1 MVIGVLLLGIAILCL
16 AYLINVL
23 YTYIVALLFYHSL
36 SEEDAKY
43 LYNRAVGKEFER
55 DDL

>member
-16 AYLINVL
+16 AYLINV
-23 YTYIVALLFYHSL
+23 YKYIVALLFYHSL
-36 SEEDAKY
+36 SEEDAKC

>member
-16 AYLINVL
+16 TYLINVL
-23 YTYIVALLFYHSL
+23 YKYIVALLFYHSL
-36 SEEDAKY
+36 SEEDAKC
-43 LYNRAVGKEFER
+43 LYNIAVGKEFER